1 MSADWSAFH
10 ALVVDLGEVCAM
22 LGRSDAGPEIPD
34 SPEVALAFQA
44 KEAAAVAVH
53 RVLDAGLSDPDE
65 VEATL
70 DAARSAVA
78 RAREYV
84 GRLRRT
90 MEASQELRARA
101 ERLVRESTALKH
113 GVHLE

>member
-22 LGRSDAGPEIPD
+22 LGRGEARLEIPD
-34 SPEVALAFQA
+34 SPETALAFQA
-44 KEAAAVAVH
+44 KEDAAAAVH

-65 VEATL
+65 VDATL
-70 DAARSAVA
+70 EAARTAVA
-78 RAREYV
+78 RARDCI

-90 MEASQELRARA
+90 MEANQELRARA